1 MQRRHRLG
9 PLPALLLIALAPA
22 TTAANDLGEKLA
34 KEGNDN
40 GAAACVTC
48 HGADGGGNGA
58 AGWPR
63 MAGMNADYLAKQL
76 DDMASGERDN
86 ATMKPIA
93 SGLSAEERRAVA
105 EYYAEM
111 EVPAEAPG
119 TDAAKSVLER
129 GQAIAQQGLWRKG
142 VPSCVACHG
151 PGGDGVGA
159 DFPALSGQHASYI
172 EKQFTAWQNGDRQ
185 NDPNELMASV
195 AKRLTEEEIKAVAAW
210 FASQPARP
218 SAE

>member
-1 MQRRHRLG
+1 MQRLHRLRT
-9 PLPALLLIALAPA
+9 LPALLFLALAPV

-34 KEGNDN
+34 QQGNDN
-40 GAAACVTC
+40 GASACVTC
-48 HGADGGGNGA
+48 HGAKGAGNGP
-58 AGWPR
+58 AGWPGL
-63 MAGMNADYLAKQL
+63 AGMNADYLAKQL

-86 ATMKPIA
+86 ATMNPIA
-93 SGLSAEERRAVA
+93 KGLSAEERRAVS

-111 EVPAEAPG
+111 EAPTEAPG
-119 TDAAKSVLER
+119 TDASDSVVER
-129 GQAIAQQGLWRKG
+129 GRAIAEQGLWRKG

-151 PGGDGVGA
+151 PDGDGVGA

-172 EKQFTAWQNGDRQ
+172 ENQFTAWQDGDRQ

>member
-1 MQRRHRLG
+1 MQRLHRLRT
-9 PLPALLLIALAPA
+9 LPALLFLALAPV
-22 TTAANDLGEKLA
+22 TTAASDLGEQLA
-34 KEGNDN
+34 QQGNDK
-40 GAAACVTC
+40 GASACTTC
-48 HGADGGGNGA
+48 HGADGGGNGP

-63 MAGMNADYLAKQL
+63 LAGMNADHLVKQL
-76 DDMASGERDN
+76 NDMASGERDN
-86 ATMKPIA
+86 ATMNPIA
-93 SGLSAEERRAVA
+93 KGLSAEERRAVS

-111 EVPAEAPG
+111 EAPTEAPG
-119 TDAAKSVLER
+119 TDAAQSVVER
-129 GQAIAQQGLWRKG
+129 GRAIAEQGLWRKG

-172 EKQFTAWQNGDRQ
+172 ENQFTAWQDGDRQ